1 MPGQL
6 KGDLV
11 ALISDSWF
19 VVWQCAAM
27 VIVGQTAAAKSSPK
41 SETKKDLVS
50 LSFFFFAQDNGIS
63 ESCWSQHGAL
73 VLLHLAL
80 TFRALSFPF
89 YRWRSFGYENSVNA
103 VGTSV
108 FSLPFELAR
117 EFRSS
122 RWHMVGVECVEG

>member
-19 VVWQCAAM
+19 IVWQCAAM

-50 LSFFFFAQDNGIS
+50 LSFFFFCTGQRDLG
-63 ESCWSQHGAL
+63 
-73 VLLHLAL
+73 VLLVSAWSTSAPAL
-80 TFRALSFPF
+80 GVDISRTI
-89 YRWRSFGYENSVNA
+89 
-103 VGTSV
+103 
-108 FSLPFELAR
+108 FSLLPVAQ
-117 EFRSS
+117 FRI
-122 RWHMVGVECVEG
+122 